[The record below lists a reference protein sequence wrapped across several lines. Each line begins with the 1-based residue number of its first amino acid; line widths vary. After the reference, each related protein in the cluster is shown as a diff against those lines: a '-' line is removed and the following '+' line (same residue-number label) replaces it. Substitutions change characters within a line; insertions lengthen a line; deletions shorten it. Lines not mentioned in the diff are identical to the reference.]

1 MATYVLGGVA
11 LTGAALYYYL
21 RTASTGGGSDAPSA
35 GEESS
40 LVPHLKTAAELKSML
55 AKGGKAVVYL
65 TASW

>member
-1 MATYVLGGVA
+1 MTTYILGGVA

-21 RTASTGGGSDAPSA
+21 RNGASSDAPS
-35 GEESS
+35 GVGESS
-40 LVPHLKTAAELKSML
+40 LVPHLKAPAELKDML